1 MRFYSA
7 LLRLYPASFRAE
19 YAGEMRAILGARLR
33 QSPGILSRLMLWIET
48 IADVVVNAAAVHW
61 DILRQDLRYTART
74 LARSPGFALTAVLVT
89 ALGIGANTAAFSVA
103 DFVFLRPLPYAE
115 PDRLVKLWQARD
127 GARRA
132 QNQASAVIYREW
144 KTAST
149 SFEAMGAYYGS
160 AVNLV
165 GKGDPQRL
173 ESSSVTASLLP
184 ILGVQPAM
192 GRLFSAEEEREGN
205 TGPVVLSYRVWQTQL
220 GGDPAIIGRPII
232 LDGNPRLVIG
242 VMPRDFHFPSRQVD
256 VWRLMGEELNDD
268 EVENTYWEVLARL
281 RKGVTPERAQAEMDL
296 IGRRV
301 QQRYPE
307 EQEGVGVFV
316 NPLRSEVSTQSR
328 LLLLALCGAAV
339 CVLLIACANL
349 ANLLLARALAR
360 RKEILVRS
368 ALGAG
373 RERLVRQS
381 MTESLVLAA
390 LGGALG
396 VAVAYVALPLL
407 TKLVPSTLPIAD
419 SPSIDPRVLLFA
431 GLLTAVTGI
440 GFGVLPAWRSAGRLD
455 LSGLGDGA
463 RSGGGRRDRARSAL
477 VIAEVMVSV
486 VLLISAG
493 LLMRALLRIQ
503 SVDTGFKAES
513 VLTLRTALPESTY
526 PSIAA
531 RAAFYRDVLAGVR
544 AIPGVSSAAYITS
557 LPIAAQGGVWPVVPE
572 GQSLTRAQTRAAAS
586 RFVTPGYFASLGIPQ
601 LKGRDILDTDETDG
615 PWVAVVS
622 DSLARRYWPNE
633 DPIGKRFKFLNDMR
647 EVVGVVGDVRMRG
660 LERPSEPQ
668 VYLSH
673 KQIPEGV
680 DSAGDSITTAR
691 FYAPKDLVIRSSVP
705 ATTLI
710 PAVRRVVQQVDP
722 QQPISNIKPMSE
734 IVSDVTAA
742 RSVQVRVLMAFAM
755 IAFLLAAVGIH
766 GLLSFTVSSRQHEIG
781 VRMAL
786 GAQRSEIVR
795 LIMSRGIVLGV
806 AGVIPGL
813 AIAYVAGRAMQSLL
827 AGVEPAD
834 RMTFI
839 VAGTLCALMTVLGSL
854 LPTLRAARVD
864 PATAFRA
871 ET

>member
-1 MRFYSA
+1 MRFYAA

-48 IADVVVNAAAVHW
+48 IADVVVNAAAVHV
-61 DILRQDLRYTART
+61 DILRQDLRYTVRT

-127 GARRA
+127 GVRRA
-132 QNQASAVIYREW
+132 QNQASAPIYREW
-144 KTAST
+144 KTSSK
-149 SFEAMGAYYGS
+149 SFEAIGAYWSS

-192 GRLFSAEEEREGN
+192 GRLFSPDEEREGN
-205 TGPVVLSYRVWQTQL
+205 SGPVVISYRVWQTQL
-220 GGDPAIIGRPII
+220 GADPAIIGRQII

-256 VWRLMGEELNDD
+256 LWRLMGQELNDD
-268 EVENTYWEVLARL
+268 EVDNTYWEVLARL
-281 RKGVTPERAQAEMDL
+281 RKGVTTEQAQAEMDL

-307 EQEGVGVFV
+307 EQKDIGVFV
-316 NPLRSEVSTQSR
+316 NKLQDEVSTQSR
-328 LLLLALCGAAV
+328 LLLFALVGAAA

-360 RKEILVRS
+360 RKEMLVRT

-407 TKLVPSTLPIAD
+407 TTLVPSTLPIAG
-419 SPSIDPRVLLFA
+419 SPSIDLRVLAFA
-431 GLLTAVTGI
+431 ALLTAVTGI
-440 GFGVLPAWRSAGRLD
+440 AFGVLPAWRSAGQLD
-455 LSGLGDGA
+455 LTGIGHGA
-463 RSGGGRRDRARSAL
+463 RSGGGRRERARSAL
-477 VIAEVMVSV
+477 VIAEVMASV

-493 LLMRALLRIQ
+493 LLMRALLRLQ
-503 SVDTGFKAES
+503 SVDPGFKAEN
-513 VLTLRTALPESTY
+513 VLTLRTALPESKY
-526 PSIAA
+526 PTIAH

-544 AIPGVSSAAYITS
+544 GIPGVSSAAYITS
-557 LPIAAQGGVWPVVPE
+557 LPIAQQGGVWSVVPE
-572 GQSLTRAQTRAAAS
+572 GQSLTPTQTRNASS
-586 RFVTPGYFASLGIPQ
+586 RFVTPGYFASLGIP
-601 LKGRDILDTDETDG
+601 LKRGRDIRESDETDK

-622 DSLARRYWPNE
+622 DSLAQRYWPNE
-633 DPIGKRFKFLNDMR
+633 DPIGKRFKFGIEMR
-647 EVVGVVGDVRMRG
+647 TVVGVVGDVRWRG

-668 VYLSH
+668 VYLAH
-673 KQIPEGV
+673 KQIREGV
-680 DSAGDSITTAR
+680 DSAGVPITVSR
-691 FYAPKDLVIRSSVP
+691 FYAPKDLVIRSSIPP
-705 ATTLI
+705 AAVI
-710 PAVRRVVQQVDP
+710 PTVRRIVQQVDP
-722 QQPISNIKPMSE
+722 QQPISNIKTMSA
-734 IVSDVTAA
+734 IVSDVT
-742 RSVQVRVLMAFAM
+742 
-755 IAFLLAAVGIH
+755 
-766 GLLSFTVSSRQHEIG
+766 
-781 VRMAL
+781 
-786 GAQRSEIVR
+786 
-795 LIMSRGIVLGV
+795 
-806 AGVIPGL
+806 
-813 AIAYVAGRAMQSLL
+813 
-827 AGVEPAD
+827 
-834 RMTFI
+834 
-839 VAGTLCALMTVLGSL
+839 
-854 LPTLRAARVD
+854 
-864 PATAFRA
+864 
-871 ET
+871 